1 MRLLEY
7 LKSWQDEC
15 AKSTKVHIAMLGDS
29 QNVYDIEMRFPANRY
44 NMTDERFD
52 NVENCLTR
60 RSGGVL
66 FATTNAQDFRKGY
79 LSLKVAFCNHNYNE
93 GKVVETLN
101 NFLKQILPSLEK

>member
-1 MRLLEY
+1 MRLLAYVE
-7 LKSWQDEC
+7 SWQKEC
-15 AKSTKVHIAMLGDS
+15 AKCTKVHVATVDDGQD
-29 QNVYDIEMRFPANRY
+29 VYDIEIRFPANRY

-52 NVENCLTR
+52 NVENYLTR

-93 GKVVETLN
+93 AKIIETLN
-101 NFLKQILPSLEK
+101 NFLKQVLPSLEK